1 MYKVGLIGNY
11 GGGTESLDGQTIKT
25 KIVSSEVEK
34 NFGASNVVRKNTHGG
49 IFFLFKMPLVILATL
64 LTCQNVLIFPARNG
78 IKFIVPVLV
87 FLNFFFKRKLHYVV
101 IGGWLPD
108 FLATRSFLSR
118 QLKKLDWIYVE
129 TEIMKNRLDVNGFNN
144 VCVMPNFKRLAIVEE
159 NELVDVVHAPFR
171 FCTFSRVMKEKG
183 IEDAVKAIVQINERT
198 KTTTCMLDIYGKV
211 DEKQQEWFNDLMKN
225 SPKEISYKGCVSF
238 DKSVETLKEYYA
250 LLFPTYYDGEGFA
263 GTLLDAFAAGVPV
276 IASDWRYNAEVVR
289 NDVDGFIFKTSNFED
304 FVEKIEIAIGDCKNW
319 NGKKRNCLERA
330 WQYSPQNVTKE
341 LFDNIGRI

>member
-11 GGGTESLDGQTIKT
+11 GGGAESLDGQTIKT

-34 NFGASNVVRKNTHGG
+34 KIGTSNVVRKNTHGG
-49 IFFLFKMPLVILATL
+49 IFFLLKLPFVILVTL
-64 LTCQNVLIFPARNG
+64 LTCQNILIFPARNG
-78 IKFIVPVLV
+78 IKVIVPVLV
-87 FLNFFFKRKLHYVV
+87 FLNFFFKRKIHYVV

-129 TEIMKNRLDVNGFNN
+129 TEIMKKRLNANGFNN
-144 VCVMPNFKRLAIVEE
+144 VCVMPNFKRLSILDEK
-159 NELVDVVHAPFR
+159 ELVDEVHAPFR

-183 IEDAVKAIVQINERT
+183 IEDAVKAICQINERT
-198 KTTTCMLDIYGKV
+198 KTTTCVLDIYGKV
-211 DEKQQEWFNDLMKN
+211 DENQQEWFNNLMKN
-225 SPKEISYKGCVSF
+225 APKEISYKGCAPF
-238 DKSVETLKEYYA
+238 DKSVETLKGYYA

-289 NDVDGFIFKTSNFED
+289 NYIDGFVFKTSNFED
-304 FVEKIEIAIGDCKNW
+304 LVEKIQTAIDDCKNW
-319 NGKKRNCLERA
+319 NEKKRNCLKRA
-330 WQYSPQNVTKE
+330 WQYAPQNVTKE
-341 LFDNIGRI
+341 LFDNIG